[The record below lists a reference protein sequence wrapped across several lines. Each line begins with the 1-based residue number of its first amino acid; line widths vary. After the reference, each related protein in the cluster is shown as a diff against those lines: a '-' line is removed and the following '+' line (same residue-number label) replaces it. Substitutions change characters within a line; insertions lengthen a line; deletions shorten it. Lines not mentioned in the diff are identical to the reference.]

1 MDNLS
6 GIGVL
11 DKSMAIVVAVAA
23 GPSTMT
29 DVVATTG
36 ISRATA
42 HRLVVALEV
51 HGLVRRDRFGMLFL
65 GAGLMALGRTAAEGW
80 SLPEAVRPVLS
91 WLRDATGE
99 SVQLYVRDG
108 DERRCLESLEST
120 EELRTT
126 VPVGA
131 RLPLELGSAGHV
143 LREPPSHKRF
153 RQVRW
158 VESVEERAPG
168 VASVSAA
175 VQIEGILAA
184 VSLSGP
190 VERTTRQPGRRYGA
204 RVVEAADR
212 IEAQLAGG

>member
-11 DKSMAIVVAVAA
+11 DKSMAIVAAVAA

-143 LREPPSHKRF
+143 LREPPLRKRF